1 MIDLIFYK
9 RFSFDLAQYLARRN
23 SIHRFNLRQIE
34 KNRFPIKC
42 PCVVCGEHFL
52 CTGIDQYLQRQH
64 YGGGH
69 VCYGCDLKNK
79 VRLSAASLFH
89 LISAIPQAE
98 RDQAGIYPN
107 DFRFPRLPLWREEK
121 MLWPGVKSIGRYRI
135 DYWRRK
141 WPAKECEALFDHCQG
156 HKHAVQLDPKE
167 QETADYWREKRGLQA
182 KAGGGQ
188 VVYLG
193 SPAKRH
199 ANLAKTQADY
209 NERWGSYANNN
220 RLSRRLRELRSL
232 NIPRETIELR
242 NNMVANLER
251 DFGRRDETKAA

>member
-1 MIDLIFYK
+1 M
-9 RFSFDLAQYLARRN
+9 RGA
-23 SIHRFNLRQIE
+23 
-34 KNRFPIKC
+34 
-42 PCVVCGEHFL
+42 V
-52 CTGIDQYLQRQH
+52 
-64 YGGGH
+64 
-69 VCYGCDLKNK
+69 
-79 VRLSAASLFH
+79 
-89 LISAIPQAE
+89 
-98 RDQAGIYPN
+98 
-107 DFRFPRLPLWREEK
+107 
-121 MLWPGVKSIGRYRI
+121 
-135 DYWRRK
+135 
-141 WPAKECEALFDHCQG
+141 DHCQG

-251 DFGRRDETKAA
+251 DFDRRDETKAA